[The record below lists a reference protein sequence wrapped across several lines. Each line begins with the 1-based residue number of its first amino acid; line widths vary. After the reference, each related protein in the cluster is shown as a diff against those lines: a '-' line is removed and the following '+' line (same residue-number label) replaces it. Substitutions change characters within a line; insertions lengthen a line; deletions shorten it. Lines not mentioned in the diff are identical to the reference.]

1 MTTSSL
7 SPTQT
12 APRTLD
18 SAAPGACVGDA
29 RRIKGLDVL
38 RGIAAA
44 SVVVYH
50 YTSNYD
56 RVYHHMSPPAF
67 SFHYGALG
75 VQLFFLISGFVI
87 FMTLERTRRSVD
99 FVRSRFSRLFPAY
112 WAAVLLTFVTLH
124 LAHLPG
130 RTPSVG
136 RAVANL
142 SMIQGLFNVGPV
154 DGVYWTLQVELC
166 FYTIMLL
173 LFATQQLKYAEG
185 WLLGL
190 VGLRLAQIYL
200 HLIPGN
206 SHFLDSHAHI
216 ARAVDIIQQVLILEF
231 AYAFLMG
238 IALYKIWR
246 NGHRPAYLV
255 LLALCLLYTYFYG
268 PLEDFLFTLG
278 FVALIYAGSQG
289 YLRFLEFGPLLFLG
303 AISYT
308 LYLTH
313 QNIGYVVIRWAEQRR
328 WNTNLAIATAM
339 LVALGIATVLT
350 FAIERPALR
359 LLRGKRAARNVAKA
373 P

>member
-38 RGIAAA
+38 RGIAAG

-56 RVYHHMSPPAF
+56 RVYHHTSQPAF

-99 FVRSRFSRLFPAY
+99 FVRSRLSRLFPAY
-112 WAAVLLTFVTLH
+112 WAAVLLTFVILN

-142 SMIQGLFNVGPV
+142 SMIQGLFNIGPV

-173 LFATQQLKYAEG
+173 LFATRQLKYAEG

-206 SHFLDSHAHI
+206 SRFLDSHAHI
-216 ARAVDIIQQVLILEF
+216 SRAVDIIQQVLILEF

-246 NGHRPAYLV
+246 NGHRPGYLAF
-255 LLALCLLYTYFYG
+255 LALCLLYTYFYG
-268 PLEDFLFTLG
+268 PLDDFLFTVG

-313 QNIGYVVIRWAEQRR
+313 QNIGYVVIRWAEQRH
-328 WNTNLAIATAM
+328 WNTNLAIGAAM
-339 LVALGIATVLT
+339 LVALAIATFLT

-359 LLRGKRAARNVAKA
+359 LLRGKRPVRDVAKA